1 MNLAV
6 VSSSQSTS
14 GGLHFLM
21 LNELSALRDR
31 NAEEDPAV
39 ILTACHRVGHSLLA
53 PNPKLDADFF

>member
-1 MNLAV
+1 
-6 VSSSQSTS
+6 
-14 GGLHFLM
+14 M